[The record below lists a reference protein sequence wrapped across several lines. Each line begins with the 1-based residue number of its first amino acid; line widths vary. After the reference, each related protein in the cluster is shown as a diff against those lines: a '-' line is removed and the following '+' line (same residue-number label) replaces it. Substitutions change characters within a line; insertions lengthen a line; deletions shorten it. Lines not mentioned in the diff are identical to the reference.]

1 MPRAALGREAPSE
14 LGIKRQIFT
23 TRFVKEGAFQISV
36 ARWLKIIEQRILSS
50 PERPVSWRMQ
60 LHLGQPES
68 PAGDVAEWPSTVAAR
83 GFLDARAVYFAR
95 VQQGSKELVSQGL
108 DFLAA
113 ASEILSYA
121 GAYVDLLKDL
131 SSKIE
136 REAGADQLKAVVAL
150 RTALA
155 VELGARCR

>member
-1 MPRAALGREAPSE
+1 M
-14 LGIKRQIFT
+14 
-23 TRFVKEGAFQISV
+23 
-36 ARWLKIIEQRILSS
+36 KIIEQRILSS

-68 PAGDVAEWPSTVAAR
+68 PTGDITEWPSTVAVR
-83 GFLDARAVYFAR
+83 GFLDARSAYFSR

-131 SSKIE
+131 SGKIE
-136 REAGADQLKAVVAL
+136 REACSLSATAGFSSPSTTSNSRGWSKRNHRHRFL
-150 RTALA
+150 RARATAITSLH
-155 VELGARCR
+155 